1 MAAGINKVETASR
14 GKGDPEVKTVPP
26 KGDSKVETVS
36 LVNGFAFVNVHVT
49 LQEKV
54 HKYM

>member
-14 GKGDPEVKTVPP
+14 GKGDPEVETVPP

-54 HKYM
+54 HEGM

>member
-14 GKGDPEVKTVPP
+14 GKGDPEVETAPS
-26 KGDSKVETVS
+26 KGDSNGETVS
-36 LVNGFAFVNVHVT
+36 LVNGFAFANVHVT

-54 HKYM
+54 HEGM

>member
-1 MAAGINKVETASR
+1 MTDGINKVETASR
-14 GKGDPEVKTVPP
+14 GKGDPEVETVPP

-54 HKYM
+54 HEGM